1 MGDNNS
7 RFTPEQVALLQRIAK
22 LHKELVQLG
31 LEVEETLG
39 IRMNPSCSFFGASNH
54 DEAAEMM
61 RIMGL
66 DLNAADIFRFAE
78 PKHCT
83 KAEPYG
89 WSAMSISLDT
99 HPLDNISVKFPLRE
113 GE

>member
-7 RFTPEQVALLQRIAK
+7 RFSPEQVALLQRIAK
-22 LHKELVQLG
+22 LHKDLVRLG
-31 LEVEETLG
+31 LKMERMTG
-39 IRMNPSCSFFGASNH
+39 IKMNPSCSFFGASNH

-66 DLNAADIFRFAE
+66 DLNAADVFRFAE

-83 KAEPYG
+83 TAEPYG
-89 WSAMSISLDT
+89 WGALSISLDT
-99 HPLDNISVKFPLRE
+99 HPLDNISIKFPLRE